1 VEQHELLRYVVDVLE
16 VQRVSYM
23 LVGSLASGVFGEPR
37 LTQDIDIL
45 VELSPDQ
52 IQALCDAF
60 PAPEFYVSVGAARQ
74 AVAQRG
80 QFNVIHPASGNKIDF
95 MIARSDSWGRSQIS
109 RRRSEQ
115 ILPGRSGF
123 VASPEDVILGKMW
136 YYREG
141 GSEKHLRDIAAI
153 MQVSGQII
161 DLGYVARWAEQL
173 ELSDVWQ
180 AILNRLKDL

>member
-1 VEQHELLRYVVDVLE
+1 
-16 VQRVSYM
+16 
-23 LVGSLASGVFGEPR
+23 
-37 LTQDIDIL
+37 
-45 VELSPDQ
+45 
-52 IQALCDAF
+52 
-60 PAPEFYVSVGAARQ
+60 
-74 AVAQRG
+74 
-80 QFNVIHPASGNKIDF
+80 
-95 MIARSDSWGRSQIS
+95 MIARSDSWGRSQII

-115 ILPGRSGF
+115 ILPGRSCF